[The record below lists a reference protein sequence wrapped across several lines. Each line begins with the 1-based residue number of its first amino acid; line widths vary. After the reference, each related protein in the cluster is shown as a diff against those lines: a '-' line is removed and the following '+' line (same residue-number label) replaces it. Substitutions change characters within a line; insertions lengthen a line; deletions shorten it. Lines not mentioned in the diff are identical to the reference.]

1 MKLRLRVT
9 RALVLPAV
17 LFALFTHHPY
27 RSGSLP
33 HLLLESAGFLLLMAS
48 TGGRIWAG
56 VYLVGRKNRS
66 LVSEGP
72 FSLTRNPLYFFS
84 FLGFIGAGLSFGSLS
99 LAALFVLCFFGAH
112 WPTITAEERRLGEIF
127 QDSYRAYQA
136 EVPRFLPALRG
147 PRLGRV
153 MELEAPGFL
162 KAIAEALA
170 IPFVFPLAALVEW
183 GKLTGLLPV
192 LFRMP

>member
-9 RALVLPAV
+9 RALVLPAI
-17 LFALFTHHPY
+17 LLALFTHHPY
-27 RSGSLP
+27 RSDALP
-33 HLLLESAGFLLLMAS
+33 HLLLSSAGFLLLVAS
-48 TGGRIWAG
+48 AGGRIWAG

-99 LAALFVLCFFGAH
+99 LAAVFVLCFVGAH
-112 WPTITAEERRLGEIF
+112 WPTIAAEERRLEGLF
-127 QDSYRAYQA
+127 GDPYRAYRA
-136 EVPRFLPALRG
+136 GVPRFLPALRR
-147 PRLGRV
+147 PRMGRIA
-153 MELEAPGFL
+153 ELEAAGFL
-162 KAIAEALA
+162 RAIAEALA
-170 IPFVFPLAALVEW
+170 IPFVFPLAALAEW
-183 GKLTGLLPV
+183 GKVSGLLPV